1 MKYYKTT
8 FSTLSGGVYHE
19 YYRREYRHRRF
30 DYYTYAATSP
40 RSWLPS
46 GYTWKEYKIRHK
58 DQVFVEVS
66 ELEILIELGKEAL
79 TDTTSL

>member
-1 MKYYKTT
+1 MKYYKTN
-8 FSTLSGGVYHE
+8 FSTTSGEVYHE

-30 DYYTYAATSP
+30 DYYTPTSSHP
-40 RSWLPS
+40 WLTS
-46 GYTWKEYKIRHK
+46 GWTWKEYTTKVCHK